1 MSDTWDAAGISR
13 LRPAA
18 LFDLTGRVAV
28 VTGAAGGIGRWL
40 AAGLGAAGSA
50 VMLTDHD
57 AAALDEVSGVLGD
70 AGVSCGTFVADLRD
84 DDAPDAIIT
93 AAWEFGRGRLDVL
106 VNCAAINRRTPL
118 LEVDTATYDTL
129 MDVDLRAPFFLAQAA
144 ARRMATQGSGS
155 IVNVSSINAAVGLQ
169 GVGVY
174 GPAKAAISQLTKVM
188 AVEWTHRGIR
198 TNALAPGFVRTPL
211 TAALWGDPQRSGWI
225 ARRTPAGRPGEP
237 HELIGACLL
246 LASDAGSFLNG
257 ETLYVDGGF
266 LAGSRWDWDED

>member
-1 MSDTWDAAGISR
+1 MSDGWDTQGIAR
-13 LRPAA
+13 LAPAS

-40 AAGLGAAGSA
+40 AAGLGSAGAA

-57 AAALDEVSGVLGD
+57 ATALDGVATLLTEAGITCGTLVSDLGD
-70 AGVSCGTFVADLRD
+70 P
-84 DDAPDAIIT
+84 DAPLAIIE
-93 AAWEFGRGRLDVL
+93 AAWNFGDARLDVL

-118 LEVDTATYDTL
+118 LEVDRATYDDL
-129 MDVDLRAPFFLAQAA
+129 MNIDLRAPFFLAQAA
-144 ARRMATQGSGS
+144 AHRMSTQGSGV

-188 AVEWTHRGIR
+188 AVEWSHRGIR
-198 TNALAPGFVRTPL
+198 ANALAPGFVRTPL
-211 TAALWGDPQRSGWI
+211 TAALWEDEVRSDWI
-225 ARRTPAGRPGEP
+225 VRRTPAGRPGEP
-237 HELIGACLL
+237 HELVGACLL

-266 LAGSRWDWDED
+266 LAGSRWTQD

>member
-1 MSDTWDAAGISR
+1 MSGEWDTQGIAS
-13 LRPAA
+13 LAPAS

-40 AAGLGAAGSA
+40 AAGLGAAGAA

-57 AAALDEVSGVLGD
+57 AASLDDVAGVLAS
-70 AGVSCGTFVADLRD
+70 AGITCGTFVADLGD
-84 DDAPDAIIT
+84 PDAPRAIIDAT
-93 AAWEFGRGRLDVL
+93 WSFGDGRLDVL

-118 LEVDTATYDTL
+118 LEVDPATYDAL
-129 MDVDLRAPFFLAQAA
+129 MDIDLRAPFFLAQAA
-144 ARRMATQGSGS
+144 AKRMSAQGSGV
-155 IVNVSSINAAVGLQ
+155 IINVSSINAAIGLQ
-169 GVGVY
+169 GVGIY

-198 TNALAPGFVRTPL
+198 ANALAPGFVRTPL
-211 TAALWGDPQRSGWI
+211 TAALWEDEVRSDWI

-237 HELIGACLL
+237 HELVGACLL

-266 LAGSRWDWDED
+266 LAGSRWAED